1 VKTYWFLF
9 WAYSVIWGFIA
20 SFLLLMLARQART
33 ERKLEAIERRVSE
46 AGNRRGQ
53 ESSAS

>member
-20 SFLLLMLARQART
+20 GFLLLLLVRQGKAEQR
-33 ERKLEAIERRVSE
+33 LQIIERRVGSE
-46 AGNRRGQ
+46 RSRQDQ
-53 ESSAS
+53 ESSSS

>member
-20 SFLLLMLARQART
+20 GFLLLLLVKQT
-33 ERKLEAIERRVSE
+33 KSERKLETIERRIE
-46 AGNRRGQ
+46 GGPNR
-53 ESSAS
+53 